1 MHKHKEECTPFK
13 PFCDIDGFILA
24 YGSELDTS
32 DGQKMLRLSQTLKDA
47 SLLVAS
53 LMEQHDKDWKHPDP
67 LMKERMALV
76 VRELTYDK
84 LSAEF
89 ADDSIPMG
97 ATQATLSA
105 NGFSEQFG
113 FNASGA
119 SGYGG
124 FYVKKHHRTLLGLN
138 DHRVSSIHPS
148 LKGLSYCAW

>member
-1 MHKHKEECTPFK
+1 MHKHDDECAPFQ
-13 PFCDIDGFILA
+13 PFCDIDGFTSA

-53 LMEQHDKDWKHPDP
+53 LMEQADKDWKTKDP

-124 FYVKKHHRTLLGLN
+124 FYVKRHHRILLGLN
-138 DHRVSSIHPS
+138 DHKVKSLHPS
-148 LKGLSYCAW
+148 MKGLTYHAR